1 MSVND
6 PIADMLTR
14 IRNAGMARH
23 QTVTIPLSNIKRN
36 IAEILQAEGFVKSYL
51 VEEGTPFSNLVLQLK
66 YASNRQPV
74 ITGLKRVSR
83 PGLRIYTKRDEIP
96 RIRGGLGLSI
106 LSTPKGLMTGDA
118 AWKDGVGGEI
128 LCYIW

>member
-14 IRNAGMARH
+14 IRNAGTARH
-23 QTVTIPLSNIKRN
+23 QTVTMPLSKIKRN
-36 IAEILQAEGFVKSYL
+36 IAEILHAEGFIKSFT

-118 AWKDGVGGEI
+118 AWKDGIGGEI
-128 LCYIW
+128 LCYVW